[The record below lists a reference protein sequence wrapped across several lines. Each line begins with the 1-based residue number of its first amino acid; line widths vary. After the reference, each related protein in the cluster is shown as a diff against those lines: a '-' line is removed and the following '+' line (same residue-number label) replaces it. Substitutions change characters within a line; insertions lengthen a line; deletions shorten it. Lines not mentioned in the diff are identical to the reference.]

1 MNGTCLRGVVVALC
15 VALCAGMARGGLI
28 EVTGFKMPTGAA
40 NGYVLTSDAS
50 GVGTWQP
57 VGAVGSC
64 WGLGGNAGTTPGTHF
79 LGTTDNQALE
89 LHVNGARVMRYEPNP
104 TCPNVI
110 GGHSAN
116 SVTFGVDSATIAGG
130 GGDTSANRVTDDYGT
145 VCGGHTN
152 QAGDAAGGTWERSCA
167 TVAGGNRNTASGLD
181 AAVLGGRNN
190 TASGSQASIGG
201 GDHNSATG
209 VHSTVAG
216 GLSNTASGSRA
227 AVPGG
232 DHNTAAGNYSF
243 AAGRQAK
250 ANHQGAFVWGDST
263 DADFASSANDQFL
276 IRASGGVGI
285 GLNNPSSALEV
296 AGTLTSTGLKMA
308 TGATNGYVLTSDASG
323 VGTWQPGGG
332 GCWSLTGNSGT
343 SPATNFLGTTD
354 NQALELHVNGA
365 RVMRYEPNPT
375 CPNVIGGH
383 SANSVTFGVD
393 SATIA
398 GGGGDTSANRVTDD
412 YGTVCGGHTNQA
424 GDAAGGTW
432 ERSCATVA
440 GGNRNTA
447 SGLDAAVLGGRNNT
461 ASGSQASIGGG
472 DHNSATGAQST
483 VAGGVSN
490 TASGQAAT
498 VPGGQNNTAAG
509 NYSFAAGRRAKANNE
524 GSFAWADSTD
534 ADFNV
539 SADNRF
545 GARAAGGVYF
555 YTKSD
560 LSAGAYVPANSGQ
573 WQQVSDRN
581 VKANIKP
588 VNGEEV
594 LRKLVAVPVSTWRYK
609 GEEVCVRHM
618 GPMAQDLHAAF
629 GLGDS
634 DKSIGSIDA
643 DGISFAAIQGLH
655 QLVKDKDVQIADL
668 KERLAKLEALVENL
682 TRQQVKGDQ

>member
-116 SVTFGVDSATIAGG
+116 SVTFGVDSA
-130 GGDTSANRVTDDYGT
+130 
-145 VCGGHTN
+145 
-152 QAGDAAGGTWERSCA
+152 
-167 TVAGGNRNTASGLD
+167 
-181 AAVLGGRNN
+181 
-190 TASGSQASIGG
+190 
-201 GDHNSATG
+201 
-209 VHSTVAG
+209 
-216 GLSNTASGSRA
+216 
-227 AVPGG
+227 
-232 DHNTAAGNYSF
+232 
-243 AAGRQAK
+243 
-250 ANHQGAFVWGDST
+250 
-263 DADFASSANDQFL
+263 
-276 IRASGGVGI
+276 
-285 GLNNPSSALEV
+285 
-296 AGTLTSTGLKMA
+296 M
-308 TGATNGYVLTSDASG
+308 
-323 VGTWQPGGG
+323 
-332 GCWSLTGNSGT
+332 
-343 SPATNFLGTTD
+343 
-354 NQALELHVNGA
+354 
-365 RVMRYEPNPT
+365 
-375 CPNVIGGH
+375 
-383 SANSVTFGVD
+383 
-393 SATIA
+393 IA

-509 NYSFAAGRRAKANNE
+509 NYSFAAGRRAKANNP
-524 GSFAWADSTD
+524 GSLALADSTD

-555 YTKSD
+555 YTNST
-560 LSAGAYVPANSGQ
+560 LSAGAYLPANSGQ

-581 VKANIKP
+581 VKANIRS
-588 VNGEEV
+588 VNGKEV
-594 LRKLVAVPVSTWRYK
+594 LRKLAAVPVSTWRYK
-609 GEEVCVRHM
+609 GEAERIRHM

-634 DKSIGSIDA
+634 DKSIGTIDTG
-643 DGISFAAIQGLH
+643 GISFAAIQGLH
-655 QLVKDKDVQIADL
+655 ELVNEKVKEKDAEIVVL
-668 KERLAKLEALVENL
+668 KERLAKVEALVEKL
-682 TRQQVKGDQ
+682 THQQARSKD